1 MSTRD
6 TLNISESKALL
17 HAIFPRYPDLSGMK
31 PAPGMDGF
39 LLDLQS
45 QSSRVHGS
53 EMPLPAVD
61 DRHNS

>member
-1 MSTRD
+1 MSTHD
-6 TLNISESKALL
+6 TLNIGESTALL

-31 PAPGMDGF
+31 PAPEMDGF

-45 QSSRVHGS
+45 QSSTVHGS